1 MGRRRDA
8 KERNRGLES
17 LSHLLTPF
25 PGWHGAMDSCQYYLG
40 RFLAT
45 SREWI
50 STDEKWN
57 ASFYWEFKL
66 FLFSF
71 RPLIDLTI
79 SPKRKSQ
86 YQPQLD
92 QQTLIR
98 YICFRRHPKAAE
110 PWYEETTYQ
119 RDYSLPF
126 YKIGKSG
133 QRLLL
138 RSTLLVLRQAPLVDF
153 CHFRESIQ
161 DHSGLGWGMRVCL
174 GAGGRIWRLP
184 SRLLPPFQAPC
195 IGQMSW

>member
-1 MGRRRDA
+1 MEKGFLKIWSTGIAMHEQIQWSLDIGCCSALWWGGGEMLRRGTGDWSPWVTYRH
-8 KERNRGLES
+8 
-17 LSHLLTPF
+17 LSQVGTELWILANTISVDSWPLLGSGF
-25 PGWHGAMDSCQYYLG
+25 QLM
-40 RFLAT
+40 R
-45 SREWI
+45 
-50 STDEKWN
+50 KWN

-133 QRLLL
+133 QWLLL

-161 DHSGLGWGMRVCL
+161 DHSG
-174 GAGGRIWRLP
+174 
-184 SRLLPPFQAPC
+184 
-195 IGQMSW
+195 